1 MPLTQRHKKYRSPG
15 NTISVLL
22 IEDDPKTRLLISF
35 HLNDPSLDVE
45 IANNEDQA
53 TEQAASGKIDMIFT
67 GIKPPEMDGAG
78 LVERIRSEG
87 LTIPVI
93 AIIETS
99 DRDAI
104 INCIDSGCDGYII
117 KPILKKEL
125 YRVLERSL
133 QFDSEYVKLSSDRYG
148 N

>member
-22 IEDDPKTRLLISF
+22 IEDDPNSRLLISF
-35 HLNDPSLDVE
+35 HLKDPSLDVE

-67 GIKPPEMDGAG
+67 GINLPEMGGVG

-87 LTIPVI
+87 PAIPVI

-99 DRDAI
+99 DRDTI
-104 INCIDSGCDGYII
+104 INCIDSRYDDYVI
-117 KPILKKEL
+117 KPILKKDL
-125 YRVLERSL
+125 YRILERFL
-133 QFDSEYVKLSSDRYG
+133 QFDRECVESSNNQYG
-148 N
+148 S